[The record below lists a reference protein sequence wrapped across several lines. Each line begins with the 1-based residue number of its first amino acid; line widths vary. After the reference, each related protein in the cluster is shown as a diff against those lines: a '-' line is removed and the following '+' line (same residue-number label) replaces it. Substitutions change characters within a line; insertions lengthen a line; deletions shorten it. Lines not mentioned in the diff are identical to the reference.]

1 MKMKIGY
8 LILVGIAFASS
19 VWAQTERFTPSSEQ
33 LEIFKKLPREQQR
46 ALAQKYGLDL
56 ASMNLGAETQ
66 ETQDPIAEPYVLP
79 RPNMANDFY
88 PEERA
93 SQPDT
98 PESQNE
104 ELKPFG
110 YDLFAGQPTTFA
122 PVSKAPVPSNY
133 LISLGDKLVLNT
145 YGKES
150 LEVDLNVNRQ
160 GQVMI
165 PGLTPLNVA
174 GLTYSEAKQAI
185 KQHVEG
191 QSIGVTAHVN
201 FGELGSIQVFVL
213 GDAYVPG
220 SYVVSSL
227 STITHALFVS
237 GGIKNIG
244 SLRDIQLKRA
254 GKRIS
259 TLDLYDLLLHGDT
272 RNDAMLQSGDV
283 IFIPSV
289 GHQVAVDGAV
299 NRPSIYE
306 VKSNETYGQL
316 LEMAGGSTGAAYLD
330 KVNAYSYAHGSRQ
343 IQTLDLQ
350 HEQVLNKPLNDI
362 AKIHVPEAGE
372 RLRDAIQLIGEVSRP
387 GYYQWLDGITLS
399 SLIDSETGFFTEN
412 TDIDYAFILRREGTD
427 LSVIQFSPAK
437 LLAKESADLALHKE
451 DKIFVF
457 SNSTK
462 IEQLLSFEQMGSS
475 DDNNDLI
482 KEKVEAKLE
491 EQFFWDMYAK
501 FEEVDRRLTSSN
513 LTLPNLFE
521 LENRDFIALVQRY
534 EIYRWDINSRYY
546 LMWAVYKMLLDA
558 NRIGE
563 SLPLV
568 EITGNV
574 RHRGAFPLSASGSL
588 AKVIEA
594 AGGLTDVA
602 SPIIKISRE
611 SQNSVE
617 QFDVHIEQAADFIIQ
632 AKDKIAVFT
641 KPEVNE
647 FARVQIKGEV
657 RFPGTYTVKRGE
669 LLSSLIAKA
678 GGLTEYAH
686 SDAAIFTRES
696 LKVKE
701 KKNLLNL
708 AEDLRKQVAAKRL
721 TNNTGQSSAV
731 NYQELQKVL
740 SDLTNTKAI
749 GRMVIDLPAMLD
761 GKIKADV
768 ELVRGDMLIVP
779 PLSQTVSVV
788 GEVFVPTSH
797 RFNSDFNLE
806 DYIASSGGVKQ
817 LGDDTNIFVIRAN
830 GAVLRP
836 SSSSGFWYNTADEN
850 SLKPGD
856 TIVVPLEANP
866 VDNLTLWSS
875 VTQIL
880 YQTGVAIAA
889 IGSL

>member
-1 MKMKIGY
+1 MKIKIGY
-8 LILVGIAFASS
+8 LIAVGIAFASS
-19 VWAQTERFTPSSEQ
+19 VWAQTDGFTPSSEQ

-46 ALAQKYGLDL
+46 ALAQKYGFDL

-98 PESQNE
+98 PESQSE
-104 ELKPFG
+104 ELNSFG

-227 STITHALFVS
+227 STITHALFAS

-244 SLRDIQLKRA
+244 SLRNIQLKRA

-316 LEMAGGSTGAAYLD
+316 LEMAGGTTGAAYLD
-330 KVNAYSYAHGSRQ
+330 KVNAYSYFHGSRQ

-350 HEQVLNKPLNDI
+350 HKQVLNKPLNDI
-362 AKIHVPEAGE
+362 AEIHVPEAGE

-387 GYYQWLDGITLS
+387 GYYQWFDGITLS

-427 LSVIQFSPAK
+427 LSVMQFSPAK
-437 LLAKESADLALHKE
+437 LLSKESADLALHKE

-462 IEQLLSFEQMGSS
+462 IEHLLSFEQMGSS

-740 SDLTNTKAI
+740 SDLTNTEAI

-836 SSSSGFWYNTADEN
+836 SSSSGFWYNTANEN